1 MNITDKKILVAKI
14 QEATG
19 LSAETISSSLSTGY
33 WSKKNKVIVD
43 KIIYKFNQEK
53 SIYLEKLKNIN

>member
-33 WSKKNKVIVD
+33 WSKKNKSIVD
-43 KIIYKFNQEK
+43 KIIYEFNQEK